1 MSKQKKAKKDRRPN
15 IAPLATVTPAP
26 AQNGPTQS
34 GGAEMPAERKP
45 AAAATVFNYTYVKK
59 DLTRIG
65 ILAGS
70 FIAILVILSF
80 FLNR

>member
-15 IAPLATVTPAP
+15 IAPQVSIQAEKV
-26 AQNGPTQS
+26 QN
-34 GGAEMPAERKP
+34 GGAELPAAPAVDRKP
-45 AAAATVFNYTYVKK
+45 ASAGAVFNYTYVKK

-70 FIAILVILSF
+70 FITILVILSF